1 MKNKLNL
8 IIILLGI
15 GILGYGYFE
24 YTKYQEEQNRYATI
38 KAEVESVQIN
48 DDNRVAT
55 FKYVVNGTTY
65 SSSISTN
72 QDLEVGNT
80 KEIYYNK
87 NAPDSI
93 KINLITIVKSLLILS
108 IGTLIVLLG
117 LFLSIKN
124 MMSKGR
130 ITRLKKKG
138 IMINATIQEALVVPK
153 DKGKN
158 PYKIRAQYLNPQDNK
173 TYFYESEE
181 TETDLK
187 DLVSRKG
194 LTTIPVYINSKNTD
208 DYYVDLDSIR

>member
-1 MKNKLNL
+1 
-8 IIILLGI
+8 
-15 GILGYGYFE
+15 
-24 YTKYQEEQNRYATI
+24 
-38 KAEVESVQIN
+38 
-48 DDNRVAT
+48 
-55 FKYVVNGTTY
+55 
-65 SSSISTN
+65 
-72 QDLEVGNT
+72 
-80 KEIYYNK
+80 
-87 NAPDSI
+87 
-93 KINLITIVKSLLILS
+93 
-108 IGTLIVLLG
+108 
-117 LFLSIKN
+117 

-130 ITRLKKKG
+130 ITKLKKNG